1 MSEKIVL
8 MADNLRQFL
17 DERREFLER
26 AGHTVITADNPIDAE
41 KILGRGAVDLA
52 ILDIRLVDDDDPED
66 TSGLELARK
75 FGPTIPIIML
85 TGYPTWENV
94 KAALGRDLNGLSPA
108 VDFLSKQ
115 ESPGLMID
123 AVNLTVERPTLKK
136 NIMYEFH
143 AESSQDLK
151 EALQQ
156 QEPGETADK
165 FQKSLERTERD
176 LLKHRKEISQQA
188 EGYQRSAVWMRLL
201 GMGVIVVGALLV
213 FFNITPLAV
222 LSGVASIV
230 SEAISVLFITRATQA
245 SKLVDRNYEELQEIY
260 KADQLVSICDTIEMM
275 SKREDAKTLVIEK
288 LAGKWFN

>member
-188 EGYQRSAVWMRLL
+188 EGYQRSAVWMGLL

>member
-1 MSEKIVL
+1 
-8 MADNLRQFL
+8 
-17 DERREFLER
+17 
-26 AGHTVITADNPIDAE
+26 
-41 KILGRGAVDLA
+41 
-52 ILDIRLVDDDDPED
+52 
-66 TSGLELARK
+66 
-75 FGPTIPIIML
+75 
-85 TGYPTWENV
+85 
-94 KAALGRDLNGLSPA
+94 
-108 VDFLSKQ
+108 
-115 ESPGLMID
+115 MID

-188 EGYQRSAVWMRLL
+188 EGYQRSAVWMGLL

>member
-143 AESSQDLK
+143 AKSSQDLK

-188 EGYQRSAVWMRLL
+188 EGYQRSAVWMGLL